1 VNVGGNTPLHVAASR
16 NSKEATKWL
25 LQRGADVNKVN
36 KSGKKPLDMAV
47 QANCTEVCGVINSFK
62 QDSISKIYLTLA
74 LPPPRY
80 AAESSSEY
88 DGIVQSVLS
97 ALSSS
102 IGKEYTP
109 ALHYTKTP
117 VASVRVKSTMPLRKT
132 IIQDRDSRPSITS
145 SPFAASPLSGTSS
158 PSGSAKRESFRP
170 PPPPVDRSSIFPE
183 SSNTSSA
190 NVLGPDGSRAT
201 KVDSVTSMTQSPF
214 QHQSSSSRSAS
225 KSGDLLVKFSPD
237 VEITATSNV
246 PGTIEEKFEEAWKKV
261 GAMQDTPRMMLKLKA
276 YLSDKAKAKEGTDLD
291 ELLGGLEQVEAGVCI
306 AADEMSN
313 LRKENERL
321 LAQLNKYVQI

>member
-1 VNVGGNTPLHVAASR
+1 MLNV
-16 NSKEATKWL
+16 
-25 LQRGADVNKVN
+25 
-36 KSGKKPLDMAV
+36 
-47 QANCTEVCGVINSFK
+47 
-62 QDSISKIYLTLA
+62 A

-80 AAESSSEY
+80 SAESSSEY

-109 ALHYTKTP
+109 TLHYTKTP

-132 IIQDRDSRPSITS
+132 IIQERDASPLGTS
-145 SPFAASPLSGTSS
+145 PGMSPSPLSGTSS
-158 PSGSAKRESFRP
+158 SSGSAKRESFRAP
-170 PPPPVDRSSIFPE
+170 PPPERGSIMTE
-183 SSNTSSA
+183 SSNASA
-190 NVLGPDGSRAT
+190 LNLLSPDGAALS
-201 KVDSVTSMTQSPF
+201 KHESDTSMNTPSSFRHQSGGQSHSSQSP
-214 QHQSSSSRSAS
+214 S
-225 KSGDLLVKFSPD
+225 KSGDSLSVKFAPDIEEKTEASPLH
-237 VEITATSNV
+237 V
-246 PGTIEEKFEEAWKKV
+246 PSIPSTIEEKFEEAWKKV

-276 YLSDKAKAKEGTDLD
+276 YLSDKVKAKEGPELD